1 MTTIQLAKHASDV
14 QRQRHW
20 IHGDKYSGFNTSWTE
35 YIRNLEQECV
45 NSMRNIK
52 EGTSAW
58 KTMQR
63 TAKFFGLIYNMNLN
77 SGKAIDECPQ
87 MKMFLLGVEHNPLP
101 SRTNS
106 SRTKIT
112 MIREVEQQ
120 RNGQT
125 VSVPVEE
132 EIEVSSDIE
141 EVSTGRNW
149 IVNHSLRELANQIEA
164 MLESSTKDD
173 AYQTIIQLGHPRDRN
188 GFLIAKRMADVYG
201 KRDWFDILFPIRFE
215 WGKPGSSLIEDWSL
229 YKAEV
234 DGRFCD
240 SVLKGYSQLIIGMAM
255 KGFKLYHYHTRLT
268 DFIRVNEPDMID
280 VGAEW
285 STFRNI
291 VDTFL
296 GDQHKQSFIDTMFAT
311 ENNVSNMMICAGVAE
326 HDVVNAITVG
336 ATSANFRAI
345 SSNKNQSSQNQK
357 NSKIEDVSSDSAV
370 QVDDKK
376 SQNKKKK
383 SKKKEDNSDTTK
395 NKKSTKDPLV
405 CDWCSGNHKSWNCK
419 NEAEKKKWSSKQCKT
434 CNGKGHP
441 QKVCPNW
448 KAQL

>member
-1 MTTIQLAKHASDV
+1 MTTMQLAKHASDV

-20 IHGDKYSGFNTSWTE
+20 IHGDKYSGYNTSWTE

-45 NSMRNIK
+45 NSMKNIK

-77 SGKAIDECPQ
+77 SAKAIEECQQ

-101 SRTNS
+101 SRHNS
-106 SRTKIT
+106 IRTTVTVTRQEIQ
-112 MIREVEQQ
+112 E
-120 RNGQT
+120 RNGREIM
-125 VSVPVEE
+125 VPIDE

-141 EVSTGRNW
+141 ETSTGRNW
-149 IVNHSLRELANQIEA
+149 IQNHSLRELATQVEA

-201 KRDWFDILFPIRFE
+201 KRDWFDILFPVRFE
-215 WGKPGSSLIEDWSL
+215 WGKPGASLIEDWSL

-240 SVLKGYSQLIIGMAM
+240 TVLKGYSQLIIGMAM

-285 STFRNI
+285 GIFRNI
-291 VDTFL
+291 VDRFL

-336 ATSANFRAI
+336 ATSATFKAI
-345 SSNKNQSSQNQK
+345 SSNKNHGSQNQK
-357 NSKIEDVSSDSAV
+357 NSNKIEEISSDSAT
-370 QVDDKK
+370 QVDNK
-376 SQNKKKK
+376 SKNQKKK
-383 SKKKEDNSDTTK
+383 DNKTDKTDK
-395 NKKSTKDPLV
+395 NKKSNPV
-405 CDWCSGNHKSWNCK
+405 CEWCSGNHKHWNCK
-419 NEAEKKKWSSKQCKT
+419 NEIEKKKWSNKQCTK

-441 QKVCPNW
+441 PKVCPNW
-448 KAQL
+448 KL

>member
-1 MTTIQLAKHASDV
+1 MTTTQLAKHASDV

-20 IHGDKYSGFNTSWTE
+20 IHGDKYSGYNTSWTE

-45 NSMRNIK
+45 NSMKNIK

-77 SGKAIDECPQ
+77 SAKAIEECQQ

-101 SRTNS
+101 SRHNS
-106 SRTKIT
+106 IRTT
-112 MIREVEQQ
+112 VTVTRQEARE
-120 RNGQT
+120 RNGQEIT
-125 VSVPVEE
+125 IPIQE

-141 EVSTGRNW
+141 ETSTGRNW
-149 IVNHSLRELANQIEA
+149 IQNHSLRELATQVEA

-201 KRDWFDILFPIRFE
+201 KRDWFDILFPVRFE
-215 WGKPGSSLIEDWSL
+215 WGKPGASLIEDWSL

-240 SVLKGYSQLIIGMAM
+240 TVLKGYSQLIIGMAM

-285 STFRNI
+285 GTFRNI
-291 VDTFL
+291 VDRFL

-336 ATSANFRAI
+336 ATSATFKAI
-345 SSNKNQSSQNQK
+345 SSNKNHGSQNQK
-357 NSKIEDVSSDSAV
+357 NSNKIEEISSDSAI
-370 QVDDKK
+370 QVDNK
-376 SQNKKKK
+376 SKNQ
-383 SKKKEDNSDTTK
+383 KKKENKTDK
-395 NKKSTKDPLV
+395 NKKSTPV
-405 CDWCSGNHKSWNCK
+405 CEWFSGNHKHWNCK
-419 NEAEKKKWSSKQCKT
+419 NEIEKKKWPNKQCTK

-441 QKVCPNW
+441 PKVCPNW
-448 KAQL
+448 KP

>member
-1 MTTIQLAKHASDV
+1 MTTVQLAKHASDV

-20 IHGDKYSGFNTSWTE
+20 IHGDKYSGYNCSWTE
-35 YIRNLEQECV
+35 YVRNLEQECV
-45 NSMRNIK
+45 NSMKALK

-63 TAKFFGLIYNMNLN
+63 TAKYFGLIYNMNLN
-77 SGKAIDECPQ
+77 SAKAIDECEK
-87 MKMFLLGVEHNPLP
+87 MKIFLLGVEHNPLP
-101 SRTNS
+101 SRHNS
-106 SRTKIT
+106 TRTTVVIT
-112 MIREVEQQ
+112 RDEVREN
-120 RNGQT
+120 NGNTYT
-125 VSVPVEE
+125 VPIEE

-164 MLESSTKDD
+164 MLESSTKED

-201 KRDWFDILFPIRFE
+201 KRDWFDILFPVRFE
-215 WGKPGSSLIEDWSL
+215 WGKPGSSLINDWSL

-240 SVLKGYSQLIIGMAM
+240 SVVNGHSQLIIGMAL

-285 STFRNI
+285 SVFRDI
-291 VDTFL
+291 VDRFL

-311 ENNVSNMMICAGVAE
+311 ENNVSNMMICAGVQE
-326 HDVVNAITVG
+326 HDVVNAITLG
-336 ATSANFRAI
+336 ATSATFKAI
-345 SSNKNQSSQNQK
+345 SSNKNQTSQNQK
-357 NSKIEDVSSDSAV
+357 NSNKIEDVSSDSAV
-370 QVDDKK
+370 HSDDKK
-376 SQNKKKK
+376 NKK
-383 SKKKEDNSDTTK
+383 SKKKENKTDKKKD
-395 NKKSTKDPLV
+395 KKSGKNSVV
-405 CDWCSGNHKSWNCK
+405 CEWCSGNHKHWNCK
-419 NEAEKKKWSSKQCKT
+419 NDTEKKKWLNKQCKA

-441 QKVCPNW
+441 PQICPNW
-448 KAQL
+448 KP